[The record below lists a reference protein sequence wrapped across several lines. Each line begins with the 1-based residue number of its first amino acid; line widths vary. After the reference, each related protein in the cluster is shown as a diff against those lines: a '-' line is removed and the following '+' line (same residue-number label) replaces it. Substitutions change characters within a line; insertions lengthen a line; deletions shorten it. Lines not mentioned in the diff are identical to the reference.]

1 MFCFFLVGDVDKSNR
16 DVKVGAM
23 VVDHDKILNNKP
35 MVNEGSGRGDIAQR
49 HLGVQHNTLVVLFSF
64 SFAVKNINFNVKRK
78 KVEL

>member
-1 MFCFFLVGDVDKSNR
+1 
-16 DVKVGAM
+16 M

-35 MVNEGSGRGDIAQR
+35 MVKEGSGRGDIAQR

-64 SFAVKNINFNVKRK
+64 SFAVKKYKFNVKRK